1 MARLARKTAII
12 TGGANGIGLAYAERF
27 AREGARI
34 VIADLNE
41 VAGTTAAERVS
52 ELGEVRFVRTD
63 VADPDSAEA
72 CAAAAIEAFGSLDI
86 LINNAALYGDWDMRD
101 QSYDYLQRVFE
112 VNQHGVWLM
121 MRAVAPQMVS
131 QRSGR
136 IINQASGAAFN
147 YAPPPQSADSEF
159 HGLGSFSYSQ
169 TKFGVVGL
177 TKFGA
182 AQLGRFG
189 VTVNCIAPGVVDTEA
204 TRKTIPS
211 ELLERLGAEQPIPGV
226 IQPEDLTGAAVY
238 FASDEASYVTGQIL
252 VISGG
257 RHMP

>member
-1 MARLARKTAII
+1 MSRLADRTAII
-12 TGGANGIGLAYAERF
+12 TGGGNGIGLAYAMRF
-27 AREGARI
+27 AREGAKV
-34 VIADLNE
+34 VIADVDE
-41 VAGTTAAERVS
+41 AAGESAAERVS
-52 ELGEVRFVRTD
+52 AHGAARFVRTD
-63 VADPDSAEA
+63 VSDPASVEA
-72 CAAAAIEAFGSLDI
+72 CAAAAVDAFGSLDI

-101 QSYDYLQRVFE
+101 QSYEYLQRVFE

-121 MRAVAPQMVS
+121 TRAVAAQMVR

-136 IINQASGAAFN
+136 IINQASGAAYN
-147 YAPPPQSADSEF
+147 YAPPPSPNGTF

-169 TKFGVVGL
+169 TKFGVIGL
-177 TKFGA
+177 TKFSA

-204 TRKTIPS
+204 TRKAVPGD
-211 ELLERLGAEQPIPGV
+211 LLERLAAEQPVPGI
-226 IQPEDLTGAAVY
+226 IQPEDLTGAAVF
-238 FASDEASYVTGQIL
+238 FASDEARYVTGQIL

>member
-1 MARLARKTAII
+1 MSRLADKTAII
-12 TGGANGIGLAYAERF
+12 TGGGNGIGLAYALRF
-27 AREGARI
+27 AQEGAKV
-34 VIADLNE
+34 VIADVNE
-41 VAGTTAAERVS
+41 AAGESAAERVS
-52 ELGEVRFVRTD
+52 AYGEARFVRTD
-63 VADPDSAEA
+63 VSDPESVEA
-72 CAAAAIEAFGSLDI
+72 CAAAAVEAFGSLDI

-101 QSYDYLQRVFE
+101 QSYEYLQRVFE

-121 MRAVAPQMVS
+121 TRAAAAPMVR
-131 QRSGR
+131 QGSGR
-136 IINQASGAAFN
+136 IINQASGAAYN
-147 YAPPPQSADSEF
+147 YAPPPSPDGEY

-169 TKFGVVGL
+169 TKFGVIGL
-177 TKFGA
+177 TKFSA

-204 TRKTIPS
+204 TRKTVPGEI
-211 ELLERLGAEQPIPGV
+211 LERLAAEQPVPGV

-238 FASDEASYVTGQIL
+238 FASDEARYVTGQIL

>member
-1 MARLARKTAII
+1 MSRLDGKTAII
-12 TGGANGIGLAYAERF
+12 TGAANGIGLAYAERF
-27 AREGARI
+27 AREGARV

-41 VAGTTAAERVS
+41 AAGKAAADRVS
-52 ELGEVRFVRTD
+52 ELGEVRFVPTD
-63 VADPDSAEA
+63 VSDPDSTES
-72 CAAAAIEAFGSLDI
+72 CAAAALEAFGSLDI

-121 MRAVAPQMVS
+121 TR

-147 YAPPPQSADSEF
+147 YSAAPSPDGEF

-177 TKFGA
+177 TKFSA

-204 TRKTIPS
+204 TRKTVPG
-211 ELLERLGAEQPIPGV
+211 EMLERLSEEQPVPGV

-238 FASDEASYVTGQIL
+238 FASDEARYVTGQIL
-252 VISGG
+252 AVDGG
-257 RHMP
+257 MLAR